1 MLVPNDVRYRGVPL
15 YSCKQCYQAPPS
27 CSPIPCTQ
35 ASLVT
40 STSYP
45 CSYTSLGKFKLQCK
59 ESLEP
64 NATVN
69 GGAPSLT
76 IPESQLLWKGKED
89 SVIGAQMLI
98 FRASRCTRGV
108 EKTIAKKK
116 SRKLFP
122 SVAIELNKLNHAEI
136 AKAKQQVQSQVS
148 SVSENYRPTNRSTGE
163 TSSTSTSCPPSRPS
177 FHQSGSQV
185 HPGGTSPVSTEPS
198 SMCNGTHPS
207 PTALSPGVAQR
218 RAKTKAKKEKKDV
231 GVMTD
236 LSLGTAVINNLVPPL
251 KRTSLSPLSL
261 QNGKQDQE
269 PSLTHR
275 KGFSDKCT
283 SPIFP
288 RLVLKN
294 GLGNINGLSPRNG
307 YPDLGE
313 IELQAAMSKLP
324 SSAQAVRNSRRAQ
337 WENATGDNDVTSG
350 DEGLIVS
357 IPRSILVPSRSS
369 SLSSVSSDSLG
380 FSRRGLYRGPRRS
393 EIQLLLDGDKPPGQR
408 ISAEE
413 IPVFVAEDVS
423 SRTTRRSKGPWQ
435 QSSTRKITPVEHF
448 NYPLSPSSP
457 KKTTGDHVHLENRK
471 RVLSDSDSVSSP
483 PPSKQ
488 PRIDTETL
496 SPSQSLAH
504 AQQQQQTQP
513 LSHPAPKLP
522 QQALKLPSQQSQP
535 PTAPMTTTVT
545 NTIAETD
552 EKTMRIQTPAVEDTS
567 LVEHSNPDLGLTD
580 EVFNAELTVFDSRG
594 SCLLND
600 GEYSILMQQCPKKE
614 GDSPGLLTF
623 APLKW
628 NSIFG
633 DAGQVSITRIHV
645 TLLGFNSLVSTT
657 SCYIPWANFHHKIIR
672 TLNVSVKRYFI
683 IQ

>member
-1 MLVPNDVRYRGVPL
+1 M
-15 YSCKQCYQAPPS
+15 
-27 CSPIPCTQ
+27 
-35 ASLVT
+35 T
-40 STSYP
+40 STSHP

-59 ESLEP
+59 ESPGP
-64 NATVN
+64 NPTVN
-69 GGAPSLT
+69 EGVPREAGLT
-76 IPESQLLWKGKED
+76 IPESQLLWKSKEK
-89 SVIGAQMLI
+89 SVMGPQMLI
-98 FRASRCTRGV
+98 FRANRCTREV
-108 EKTIAKKK
+108 ERTIAKKK

-148 SVSENYRPTNRSTGE
+148 SVSENYKPTSRSTGE
-163 TSSTSTSCPPSRPS
+163 TFSIGTSCPPSRPS
-177 FHQSGSQV
+177 FQQSSSQV
-185 HPGGTSPVSTEPS
+185 QPVGGSPVSAEPS
-198 SMCNGTHPS
+198 PMCNGTHSS
-207 PTALSPGVAQR
+207 PTATALSPGVAQR

-236 LSLGTAVINNLVPPL
+236 LSLGTAVIHNLVPSL
-251 KRTSLSPLSL
+251 KRTSVSPLSL

-269 PSLTHR
+269 LSLAPQ

-294 GLGNINGLSPRNG
+294 GLGNINGLCPRNG

-313 IELQAAMSKLP
+313 IELQAAMSKFP
-324 SSAQAVRNSRRAQ
+324 SSTQTIRNSRRAQ
-337 WENATGDNDVTSG
+337 WESTTEDNDAMYG

-369 SLSSVSSDSLG
+369 SMSSVSSDCLG
-380 FSRRGLYRGPRRS
+380 SSRRGLYRGPRRS
-393 EIQLLLDGDKPPGQR
+393 EIQLLLDGDKPRGQR

-457 KKTTGDHVHLENRK
+457 KKSTGDQIHLENRK
-471 RVLSDSDSVSSP
+471 RVLSESDSLSSP

-488 PRIDTETL
+488 PRIEAETL
-496 SPSQSLAH
+496 PPLQSLAH
-504 AQQQQQTQP
+504 TQQLQQMQP
-513 LSHPAPKLP
+513 LPNLAPKLP
-522 QQALKLPSQQSQP
+522 QQPLPQQPLPQQPLPQQPLQP
-535 PTAPMTTTVT
+535 PIAPMTT
-545 NTIAETD
+545 NIASSTAESD
-552 EKTMRIQTPAVEDTS
+552 EKTMQIQTPAVEDTS
-567 LVEHSNPDLGLTD
+567 LLEQNNPDHGWTE
-580 EVFNAELTVFDSRG
+580 EVFNAELAVFDSRG

-633 DAGQVSITRIHV
+633 QVSIA
-645 TLLGFNSLVSTT
+645 
-657 SCYIPWANFHHKIIR
+657 CYGIVQIRNFCH
-672 TLNVSVKRYFI
+672 
-683 IQ
+683 

>member
-1 MLVPNDVRYRGVPL
+1 MGP
-15 YSCKQCYQAPPS
+15 
-27 CSPIPCTQ
+27 
-35 ASLVT
+35 
-40 STSYP
+40 
-45 CSYTSLGKFKLQCK
+45 
-59 ESLEP
+59 
-64 NATVN
+64 
-69 GGAPSLT
+69 
-76 IPESQLLWKGKED
+76 
-89 SVIGAQMLI
+89 QMLI
-98 FRASRCTRGV
+98 FRANRCTREV
-108 EKTIAKKK
+108 ERTIAKKK

-148 SVSENYRPTNRSTGE
+148 SVSENYKPTSRSTGE
-163 TSSTSTSCPPSRPS
+163 TSSIGTSCPPSRPS
-177 FHQSGSQV
+177 FQQSGS
-185 HPGGTSPVSTEPS
+185 PMSAEPS
-198 SMCNGTHPS
+198 PMCNGTHSS
-207 PTALSPGVAQR
+207 PTAATLSPGVAQR

-236 LSLGTAVINNLVPPL
+236 LSLGTAVIHNLVPSL
-251 KRTSLSPLSL
+251 KRTSVSPLPL

-269 PSLTHR
+269 LSLAPQ

-294 GLGNINGLSPRNG
+294 GLGNINGLCPRNG

-313 IELQAAMSKLP
+313 IEIQAAMSKFP
-324 SSAQAVRNSRRAQ
+324 SSTQTIRNSRRAQ
-337 WENATGDNDVTSG
+337 WESTTEYNDAMYG

-369 SLSSVSSDSLG
+369 SMSSVSSDCLG
-380 FSRRGLYRGPRRS
+380 SSRRGLYRGPRRS

-457 KKTTGDHVHLENRK
+457 KKSTGDQLHLENRK
-471 RVLSDSDSVSSP
+471 RVLSESDSLSSP

-488 PRIDTETL
+488 PRIEAETL
-496 SPSQSLAH
+496 PPLQSLAH
-504 AQQQQQTQP
+504 TQQLQQMQP
-513 LSHPAPKLP
+513 VPHPAPKLQQQQPLP
-522 QQALKLPSQQSQP
+522 QPLQP
-535 PTAPMTTTVT
+535 PQPPQPPIVPMTTNFTSST
-545 NTIAETD
+545 PESD

-567 LVEHSNPDLGLTD
+567 LLEQSNPDHVLTE
-580 EVFNAELTVFDSRG
+580 EVFNAELAVFDSRG

-600 GEYSILMQQCPKKE
+600 GEYSILMQQSPKKE

-633 DAGQVSITRIHV
+633 QVSIA
-645 TLLGFNSLVSTT
+645 
-657 SCYIPWANFHHKIIR
+657 C
-672 TLNVSVKRYFI
+672 
-683 IQ
+683 

>member
-1 MLVPNDVRYRGVPL
+1 M
-15 YSCKQCYQAPPS
+15 
-27 CSPIPCTQ
+27 
-35 ASLVT
+35 
-40 STSYP
+40 
-45 CSYTSLGKFKLQCK
+45 
-59 ESLEP
+59 
-64 NATVN
+64 
-69 GGAPSLT
+69 
-76 IPESQLLWKGKED
+76 
-89 SVIGAQMLI
+89 GAQMLI
-98 FRASRCTRGV
+98 FRASHCTRGV
-108 EKTIAKKK
+108 ERTIAKKK

-177 FHQSGSQV
+177 FQQSGSQV
-185 HPGGTSPVSTEPS
+185 QPGGTSPMSTEPS
-198 SMCNGTHPS
+198 PMCNGTHFP
-207 PTALSPGVAQR
+207 PTATALSPGVAQR

-251 KRTSLSPLSL
+251 KRTSVPPLSL

-269 PSLTHR
+269 PSLAHR

-313 IELQAAMSKLP
+313 IELQAAMSKFP

-337 WENATGDNDVTSG
+337 WEATTEVNGVTSG

-369 SLSSVSSDSLG
+369 SMSSVSSDCLG

-408 ISAEE
+408 VSAEE

-457 KKTTGDHVHLENRK
+457 KKTTGDHVLLENRK

-488 PRIDTETL
+488 PRIETETL
-496 SPSQSLAH
+496 PPSQSLAH

-513 LSHPAPKLP
+513 SSHPAPKLP
-522 QQALKLPSQQSQP
+522 QQALKLPPQQSQP
-535 PTAPMTTTVT
+535 PTAPMTTSVT
-545 NTIAETD
+545 STIAETD
-552 EKTMRIQTPAVEDTS
+552 EKMMQIQTQTVEDTS
-567 LVEHSNPDLGLTD
+567 LVEHSNPDHGSTED
-580 EVFNAELTVFDSRG
+580 VFNAELTVFDSRG
-594 SCLLND
+594 SCLLNN

-614 GDSPGLLTF
+614 GDSPGLMTF

-633 DAGQVSITRIHV
+633 DAGQVGIAR
-645 TLLGFNSLVSTT
+645 
-657 SCYIPWANFHHKIIR
+657 
-672 TLNVSVKRYFI
+672 
-683 IQ
+683 

>member
-1 MLVPNDVRYRGVPL
+1 MGP
-15 YSCKQCYQAPPS
+15 
-27 CSPIPCTQ
+27 
-35 ASLVT
+35 
-40 STSYP
+40 
-45 CSYTSLGKFKLQCK
+45 
-59 ESLEP
+59 
-64 NATVN
+64 
-69 GGAPSLT
+69 
-76 IPESQLLWKGKED
+76 
-89 SVIGAQMLI
+89 QMLI
-98 FRASRCTRGV
+98 FRANRCTREV
-108 EKTIAKKK
+108 ERTIAKKK

-148 SVSENYRPTNRSTGE
+148 SVSENYKPTSRSTGE
-163 TSSTSTSCPPSRPS
+163 TSSIGTSCPPSRPS
-177 FHQSGSQV
+177 FQQSGS
-185 HPGGTSPVSTEPS
+185 PMSAEPS
-198 SMCNGTHPS
+198 PMCNGTHSS
-207 PTALSPGVAQR
+207 PTATTLSPGVAQR

-236 LSLGTAVINNLVPPL
+236 LSLGTAVIHNLVPSL
-251 KRTSLSPLSL
+251 KRTSMSPLSL

-269 PSLTHR
+269 LSLAPQ

-294 GLGNINGLSPRNG
+294 GLGNINGLCPRNG

-313 IELQAAMSKLP
+313 IELQAAMSKFP
-324 SSAQAVRNSRRAQ
+324 SSTQTIRNSRRAQ
-337 WENATGDNDVTSG
+337 WESTTEYNDAMYG

-369 SLSSVSSDSLG
+369 SMSSVSSDCLG
-380 FSRRGLYRGPRRS
+380 SSRRGLYRGPRRS

-457 KKTTGDHVHLENRK
+457 KKSTGDQLHLENRK
-471 RVLSDSDSVSSP
+471 RVLSESDSLSSP

-488 PRIDTETL
+488 PRIEAETL
-496 SPSQSLAH
+496 PPLQSLAH
-504 AQQQQQTQP
+504 TQQLQQMQP
-513 LSHPAPKLP
+513 VPHPAPKLQQQQPLP
-522 QQALKLPSQQSQP
+522 QPLQP
-535 PTAPMTTTVT
+535 PQPPQPPIVPMTTNFTSST
-545 NTIAETD
+545 AESD

-567 LVEHSNPDLGLTD
+567 LLEQSNPDHVLTE
-580 EVFNAELTVFDSRG
+580 EVFNAELAVFDSRG

-600 GEYSILMQQCPKKE
+600 GEYSILMQQSPKKE

-633 DAGQVSITRIHV
+633 QVSIA
-645 TLLGFNSLVSTT
+645 
-657 SCYIPWANFHHKIIR
+657 C
-672 TLNVSVKRYFI
+672 
-683 IQ
+683 